1 MPPVVKSQNKVSTT
15 LMLKHD
21 RRKKGAAFDLDDEA
35 DETAGP
41 PPQCWLCLRPLG
53 EQADRYHPVPKS
65 RGGRATVAV
74 HPICRR
80 TIETVFTNAELA
92 RSAGDREK
100 LIDHPEIVRFLG
112 WVAEKAP
119 DFDAPTAPRRKR

>member
-1 MPPVVKSQNKVSTT
+1 MAR
-15 LMLKHD
+15 HD
-21 RRKKGAAFDLDDEA
+21 RRKYDLDVDDEPEA
-35 DETAGP
+35 P
-41 PPQCWLCLRPLG
+41 PPEPCWLCLRPLG
-53 EQADRYHPVPKS
+53 EQIDRYHPVPKS

-80 TIETVFTNAELA
+80 TIESVFTNAELA
-92 RSAGDREK
+92 RSGGEREK
-100 LIDHPEIVRFLG
+100 LAVHPEIVRFMS

>member
-1 MPPVVKSQNKVSTT
+1 MS
-15 LMLKHD
+15 KHE
-21 RRKKGAAFDLDDEA
+21 RRRLEREEERATQLDEA
-35 DETAGP
+35 TP
-41 PPQCWLCLRPLG
+41 LPTCWLCGRQFG
-53 EQADRYHPVPKS
+53 EKVDQYHPVPKS
-65 RGGRATVAV
+65 KGGRATVAV
-74 HPICRR
+74 HPVCRR

-92 RSAGDREK
+92 RSGGERDK

>member
-1 MPPVVKSQNKVSTT
+1 MAR
-15 LMLKHD
+15 HD
-21 RRKKGAAFDLDDEA
+21 RRKFAFDLDEEQPPA
-35 DETAGP
+35 P
-41 PPQCWLCLRPLG
+41 PPTCWLCGRVLG
-53 EQADRYHPVPKS
+53 DSIVQYHPVPNS

-80 TIETVFTNAELA
+80 TIESVFTNAELA
-92 RSAGDREK
+92 RSAGDRAK
-100 LIDHPEIVRFLG
+100 LVDHPEIVRFLG

>member
-1 MPPVVKSQNKVSTT
+1 MAKR
-15 LMLKHD
+15 D
-21 RRKKGAAFDLDDEA
+21 RRRAEADFDLDSDDER
-35 DETAGP
+35 EAGQP
-41 PPQCWLCLRPLG
+41 PACWLCLRPLG
-53 EQADRYHPVPKS
+53 EKVDQYHPVPKS
-65 RGGRATVAV
+65 KGGRATVPL

-92 RSAGDREK
+92 RTAGNRDT

>member
-1 MPPVVKSQNKVSTT
+1 MAR
-15 LMLKHD
+15 HD
-21 RRKKGAAFDLDDEA
+21 RRKYDLDFEDDAEP
-35 DETAGP
+35 TP
-41 PPQCWLCLRPLG
+41 PEPCWLCLRPLG
-53 EQADRYHPVPKS
+53 EHVDRYHPVPKS

-80 TIETVFTNAELA
+80 TIESVFTNAELA
-92 RSAGDREK
+92 RSGGDRDK
-100 LIDHPEIVRFLG
+100 LADHPEIVRFMS

>member
-1 MPPVVKSQNKVSTT
+1 MAR
-15 LMLKHD
+15 HD
-21 RRKKGAAFDLDDEA
+21 RRKYDLDFD
-35 DETAGP
+35 DETEAP
-41 PPQCWLCLRPLG
+41 PPEPCWLCLRPLG
-53 EQADRYHPVPKS
+53 EQIDRYHPVPKS

-80 TIETVFTNAELA
+80 TIESVFTNAELA
-92 RSAGDREK
+92 RSGGDREK
-100 LIDHPEIVRFLG
+100 LADHPEIVRFMS

>member
-1 MPPVVKSQNKVSTT
+1 M
-15 LMLKHD
+15 
-21 RRKKGAAFDLDDEA
+21 DLDE
-35 DETAGP
+35 EHEAGP
-41 PPQCWLCLRPLG
+41 PPTCWLCQRPLG
-53 EQADRYHPVPKS
+53 EKVDQYHPVPKS

-92 RSAGDREK
+92 RSGDERDK

-119 DFDAPTAPRRKR
+119 DFDAPTAPRKRR

>member
-1 MPPVVKSQNKVSTT
+1 MSGRE
-15 LMLKHD
+15 
-21 RRKKGAAFDLDDEA
+21 RRKRGAIDLDDDDQQ
-35 DETAGP
+35 DEGP
-41 PPQCWLCLRPLG
+41 PPTCWLCLRPLG
-53 EQADRYHPVPKS
+53 EKVDNYHPVPKS

-92 RSAGDREK
+92 RGAGEREK
-100 LIDHPEIVRFLG
+100 LIEHPEIVRFLG
-112 WVAEKAP
+112 WVAGKGP

>member
-1 MPPVVKSQNKVSTT
+1 MTANRHK
-15 LMLKHD
+15 
-21 RRKKGAAFDLDDEA
+21 RRGKDFDLVE
-35 DETAGP
+35 ESEPEGP
-41 PPQCWLCLRPLG
+41 PPTCWLCLRPLG
-53 EQADRYHPVPKS
+53 EQVDKYHPVPKS

-80 TIETVFTNAELA
+80 TIESVFTNAELA
-92 RSAGDREK
+92 RSGGVRDK
-100 LIDHPEIVRFLG
+100 LVDHPEIVRFLG

>member
-1 MPPVVKSQNKVSTT
+1 MAR
-15 LMLKHD
+15 HD
-21 RRKKGAAFDLDDEA
+21 RRKYDLYFDDEQEPA
-35 DETAGP
+35 P
-41 PPQCWLCLRPLG
+41 PEPCWLCLRPLG
-53 EQADRYHPVPKS
+53 GHVDHYHPVPKS

-80 TIETVFTNAELA
+80 TIESVFTNAELA
-92 RSAGDREK
+92 RSAGDRAK
-100 LIDHPEIVRFLG
+100 LVDHPEIVRFLG

>member
-1 MPPVVKSQNKVSTT
+1 MSR
-15 LMLKHD
+15 HE
-21 RRKKGAAFDLDDEA
+21 RRKKGTEWDLDVDDDQEA
-35 DETAGP
+35 AP
-41 PPQCWLCLRPLG
+41 PPVCWLCLRALG
-53 EQADRYHPVPKS
+53 EQVDRYHPVPKS
-65 RGGRATVAV
+65 RGGRATVNV

-92 RSAGDREK
+92 RSAGLREK

-112 WVAEKAP
+112 WVADKAP